1 VYRILKTGQEAMSE
15 SIGDRR
21 LSNWIDTHLHLI
33 FPDQLHYDWIAAH
46 PLQRAFTLEE
56 YRVEARAL
64 GIARSVYVEAD
75 VRESDIERE
84 TEIIGVL
91 ADRTNGALAAV
102 VSSCRSSPP
111 VFIW

>member
-1 VYRILKTGQEAMSE
+1 
-15 SIGDRR
+15 

-64 GIARSVYVEAD
+64 GIARSVYVEVDARH
-75 VRESDIERE
+75 V
-84 TEIIGVL
+84 IITSHQYHSL
-91 ADRTNGALAAV
+91 F
-102 VSSCRSSPP
+102 SPKWKCRVGRAGRLTLP
-111 VFIW
+111 VAFL